1 MIFYKCLKWQF
12 YQSRKTFTV
21 WGLDSGSFRS
31 WQQLQGQRGQME
43 NLKTCSKS
51 SFICS
56 IHNSNSPVVVWQR
69 LARRPC
75 GFPAADIPLFPV
87 QTSPCIGPFLP
98 ASKLS
103 GNFCLVWESI
113 VVQYN
118 WSKDVMSKV
127 DHSSISVSGF
137 WFHTYNVC
145 HTASIVWKEC
155 CPKNV
160 TQETNYRCTISPC
173 PSPELTSL
181 WRVTLVA
188 NNGDMSKS
196 KTSGCLH

>member
-1 MIFYKCLKWQF
+1 MLHLSKTSFCATVLQIHFCRWKKVSALTSFQFEFLLTESKQSRSTMIFYKCLKGQF

-113 VVQYN
+113 VVHYN

-127 DHSSISVSGF
+127 DHSFPSV
-137 WFHTYNVC
+137 
-145 HTASIVWKEC
+145 
-155 CPKNV
+155 
-160 TQETNYRCTISPC
+160 
-173 PSPELTSL
+173 
-181 WRVTLVA
+181 
-188 NNGDMSKS
+188 
-196 KTSGCLH
+196 

>member
-1 MIFYKCLKWQF
+1 MIFYKCLKGQF
-12 YQSRKTFTV
+12 YQSHKTFTV

-43 NLKTCSKS
+43 NLKTCSIS

-56 IHNSNSPVVVWQR
+56 IYNSNSPVVVLQR

-103 GNFCLVWESI
+103 GNFCLDWESI
-113 VVQYN
+113 VVHYN

-137 WFHTYNVC
+137 WFHTYLRMPHRLHCVERVLSKKCNTRNKLQMHHLPLPLSWTDFTVTC
-145 HTASIVWKEC
+145 H
-155 CPKNV
+155 P
-160 TQETNYRCTISPC
+160 
-173 PSPELTSL
+173 
-181 WRVTLVA
+181 
-188 NNGDMSKS
+188 
-196 KTSGCLH
+196 GCQ